1 MLADRNPRTAR
12 RNCAVAAGAALGAF
26 MLATIASAA
35 FSTAAAGAHS
45 AVSTPPGVRP
55 VSYGGYTF
63 QVPGGWAVID
73 LAQHRR
79 QCLEF
84 NRHVVYLGVPGP
96 DPECPSALIGTT
108 EALLV
113 QPSAPRAAVRAV
125 ENPVD
130 RLITVVTRRITVTAT
145 YGAHREQI
153 DAILASASL
162 PMPTQSGPGQPGTG
176 QPEGVQSGPGQPG
189 TVQPG
194 AVQSGTVQ
202 PGTGQSVPTPIPASA
217 TNYTGPGFDTCA
229 APSSS
234 VMQTVLQN
242 SPYRAVGIYIGGS
255 DRACG
260 QVNLSAAWVSG
271 EASAG
276 WHFLPLY
283 VGPQASFGELT
294 SPASQAVS
302 AAEDAVNEARLLGF
316 GLRTLIYYDMEAY
329 SPGLTPAALTFFS
342 SWTRELHALGYRS
355 GIYSSSLS
363 GISDLVNNYTNP
375 ADTMPDVI
383 YDALWNGD
391 ASTQDS
397 VIPVTS
403 WPGHLRV
410 HQYSGSVTQ
419 TFGGVSLDLDQ
430 DYLDVQLTGAG
441 GSAQAS
447 QAVADQS
454 SGVVNTFFRGSDGA
468 LWHVWFAPATGWHG
482 PTSFGGSLA
491 AEPSVVA
498 STPQSVA
505 VFYKGTDGNLWY
517 AAYTPGIGW
526 SALRDLGMGTLGSRP
541 VAVAQADGIMDVF
554 WQGSVGSSL
563 WHARFTPGGGWAG
576 PQNLGGALASDPSP
590 AVSGGG
596 TVSVFWRGT
605 DGHLWQT
612 LQSPGLRWPRPASLG
627 MGKLGGGPDA
637 TGEVNGTIDVF
648 WNGTVKAR
656 ASLWHAT
663 YTAGSGWGSQSLLAA
678 GVASEPFAVAPTA
691 GSADVFWMGT
701 NGGLWWAARQGG
713 AWQNAVPLATGKLAS
728 GPFAAAQGNGMID
741 VFWRGL
747 ADSGLWQARY
757 SGSWV
762 GPVDLGG
769 SVG

>member
-45 AVSTPPGVRP
+45 AVSTPPGLRP

-162 PMPTQSGPGQPGTG
+162 PMPTQSG
-176 QPEGVQSGPGQPG
+176 

-194 AVQSGTVQ
+194 TVQSGTVQ
-202 PGTGQSVPTPIPASA
+202 PGTAQSVPTPIPASA

-316 GLRTLIYYDMEAY
+316 GLRTTIYYDC
-329 SPGLTPAALTFFS
+329 
-342 SWTRELHALGYRS
+342 
-355 GIYSSSLS
+355 
-363 GISDLVNNYTNP
+363 
-375 ADTMPDVI
+375 
-383 YDALWNGD
+383 
-391 ASTQDS
+391 
-397 VIPVTS
+397 
-403 WPGHLRV
+403 
-410 HQYSGSVTQ
+410 
-419 TFGGVSLDLDQ
+419 
-430 DYLDVQLTGAG
+430 
-441 GSAQAS
+441 
-447 QAVADQS
+447 
-454 SGVVNTFFRGSDGA
+454 
-468 LWHVWFAPATGWHG
+468 
-482 PTSFGGSLA
+482 
-491 AEPSVVA
+491 
-498 STPQSVA
+498 
-505 VFYKGTDGNLWY
+505 
-517 AAYTPGIGW
+517 
-526 SALRDLGMGTLGSRP
+526 
-541 VAVAQADGIMDVF
+541 
-554 WQGSVGSSL
+554 
-563 WHARFTPGGGWAG
+563 
-576 PQNLGGALASDPSP
+576 
-590 AVSGGG
+590 
-596 TVSVFWRGT
+596 
-605 DGHLWQT
+605 
-612 LQSPGLRWPRPASLG
+612 
-627 MGKLGGGPDA
+627 
-637 TGEVNGTIDVF
+637 
-648 WNGTVKAR
+648 
-656 ASLWHAT
+656 
-663 YTAGSGWGSQSLLAA
+663 LL
-678 GVASEPFAVAPTA
+678 
-691 GSADVFWMGT
+691 
-701 NGGLWWAARQGG
+701 
-713 AWQNAVPLATGKLAS
+713 
-728 GPFAAAQGNGMID
+728 
-741 VFWRGL
+741 
-747 ADSGLWQARY
+747 
-757 SGSWV
+757 
-762 GPVDLGG
+762 
-769 SVG
+769 

>member
-35 FSTAAAGAHS
+35 FSTAAAGAPS
-45 AVSTPPGVRP
+45 AVSTPPGLRP

-63 QVPGGWAVID
+63 QVPGRWAVID

-84 NRHVVYLGVPGP
+84 NRHVIYLGVPGP
-96 DPECPSALIGTT
+96 DPACPSALIGTT

-162 PMPTQSGPGQPGTG
+162 PMPTQSG
-176 QPEGVQSGPGQPG
+176 

-194 AVQSGTVQ
+194 TVQSGTVQ
-202 PGTGQSVPTPIPASA
+202 PGTAQSVPTPIPASA

-271 EASAG
+271 EAAAG

-316 GLRTLIYYDMEAY
+316 GLRTTIYYDMEAY
-329 SPGLTPAALTFFS
+329 SPGQTPAALTFFS

-430 DYLDVQLTGAG
+430 DYLDVQLAGAG

-468 LWHVWFAPATGWHG
+468 LWHVWFAPGTGWHG

-505 VFYKGTDGNLWY
+505 VFYKGTEGNLWY

-526 SALRDLGMGTLGSRP
+526 SARRDLGMGTLGSRP
-541 VAVAQADGIMDVF
+541 VAVAEADGVMDVF

-612 LQSPGLRWPRPASLG
+612 LQSPGLPWRRPASLG
-627 MGKLGGGPDA
+627 MGRLGGGPDA
-637 TGEVNGTIDVF
+637 TGGVDGTIDVL

-656 ASLWHAT
+656 ASLWQAT

-713 AWQNAVPLATGKLAS
+713 IWQTAVPLATGKLAS

>member
-1 MLADRNPRTAR
+1 MLADRNPQTAR
-12 RNCAVAAGAALGAF
+12 RGHAVAAGAALGAF
-26 MLATIASAA
+26 MLAAIASAA
-35 FSTAAAGAHS
+35 FGAAAAGAHS
-45 AVSTPPGVRP
+45 AVSTPPGLRP

-63 QVPGGWAVID
+63 QVPGRWAVID
-73 LAQHRR
+73 LAHHRR
-79 QCLEF
+79 QCPEF

-96 DPECPSALIGTT
+96 DPACPSALIGTT

-113 QPSAPRAAVRAV
+113 QPTAPRAVVRAV

-130 RLITVVTRRITVTAT
+130 RLITVVTGRITVTAT

-153 DAILASASL
+153 EAILASASL
-162 PMPTQSGPGQPGTG
+162 PVPTQSGTA
-176 QPEGVQSGPGQPG
+176 QSGAGQSGAGQFG
-189 TVQPG
+189 T
-194 AVQSGTVQ
+194 VQSGTVQ
-202 PGTGQSVPTPIPASA
+202 PNTAQSVPTPIPASA
-217 TNYTGPGFDTCA
+217 TNYTGQGFDTCA
-229 APSSS
+229 APSAS
-234 VMQTVLQN
+234 VMQAVLQN
-242 SPYRAVGIYIGGS
+242 SPYRAVGVYIGGS

-271 EASAG
+271 EAAAG

-294 SPASQAVS
+294 SPASQAAS
-302 AAEDAVNEARLLGF
+302 GAEDAVNEARLLGF
-316 GLRTLIYYDMEAY
+316 GPQTTIYYDMEAY
-329 SPGLTPAALTFFS
+329 PGGQTPAVLTFFS

-363 GISDLVNNYTNP
+363 GVSDLVNNYTNP

-391 ASTQDS
+391 ASTQDP

-419 TFGGVSLDLDQ
+419 IFGGVSLDLDQ
-430 DYLDVQLTGAG
+430 DYLDVQQAGAG

-468 LWHVWFAPATGWHG
+468 LWHDWFAPGTGWHG

-491 AEPSVVA
+491 AAPTVVA

-505 VFYKGTDGNLWY
+505 VFYKGTEGNLWY

-526 SALRDLGMGTLGSRP
+526 SARRDLGMGTLGSRP
-541 VAVAQADGIMDVF
+541 VAVAQADGVMDVF
-554 WQGSVGSSL
+554 WQGSVGSNL

-605 DGHLWQT
+605 DGQLWQT
-612 LQSPGLRWPRPASLG
+612 LQSPGLSWRRPASLG
-627 MGKLGGGPDA
+627 VGKLGGGPDA

-691 GSADVFWMGT
+691 GAADVFWMGSD
-701 NGGLWWAARQGG
+701 GGLWWAARAGG
-713 AWQNAVPLATGKLAS
+713 TWQNAVPLATGKLAS
-728 GPFAAAQGNGMID
+728 GPFAAAQGSGVID

-757 SGSWV
+757 SGSWA